1 MKNTGIT
8 YTSAERSP
16 VILPEMAELLPPLS
30 AEQLDALEADLIK
43 NGCYAPIIVNED
55 MIIIDGHNRQ
65 ALCEK
70 HDLPYTMAVFS
81 FEDLLVAKQW
91 ALDTQK
97 GRRNLEKWE
106 LGKIALKL
114 KPEIEAKAKANM
126 AAGGQNFRP
135 SEAEEGSATLPN
147 LPSVEKAVD
156 TRKEL
161 AEAVGLGERT
171 MGKVMQIDENA
182 PDAIKEALDK
192 KELSINK
199 GYDLTRQL
207 QEVPEDQR
215 EQAAVEL
222 LEYEKAKKDLKQQNA
237 EIDRRGKVAN
247 IFCKA
252 YEKASLL
259 TATEENV
266 RCWTEGTRMM
276 PEELQDTV
284 KESREIAQVFAAIA
298 DIIEQ
303 KILPADWRN
312 TGPAE
317 DIPCEVA
324 S

>member
-43 NGCYAPIIVNED
+43 NGCYAPIIINED
-55 MIIIDGHNRQ
+55 MVIIDGHNRQ

-70 HDLPYTMAVFS
+70 YGLPYTMAVFS
-81 FEDLLVAKQW
+81 FEDLLEAKQW

-114 KPEIEAKAKANM
+114 KPEIEAKARANQ
-126 AAGGQNFRP
+126 GTRTDL
-135 SEAEEGSATLPN
+135 SATLPE
-147 LPSVEKAVD
+147 SSDAVD

-207 QEVPEDQR
+207 QDVPEDQR
-215 EQAAVEL
+215 EQAAAEL

-247 IFCKA
+247 TFCKA
-252 YEKASLL
+252 YEKAALL
-259 TATEENV
+259 TAAEEDV
-266 RCWTEGTRMM
+266 RCWTEGTRMT
-276 PEELQDTV
+276 PEEMRDTV

>member
-43 NGCYAPIIVNED
+43 NGCYAPIINED
-55 MIIIDGHNRQ
+55 MVIIDGHNRQ

-81 FEDLLVAKQW
+81 FEDLLEAKQW

-114 KPEIEAKAKANM
+114 KPEIEAKARANQS
-126 AAGGQNFRP
+126 AAGGDKF
-135 SEAEEGSATLPN
+135 SEKPLSATLPEAV
-147 LPSVEKAVD
+147 SAVD

-207 QEVPEDQR
+207 QDLPEEQR
-215 EQAAVEL
+215 EQAAAEA
-222 LEYEKAKKDLKQQNA
+222 LEYEKAKKELKKQDA
-237 EIDRRGKVAN
+237 EIDRKGKIAAL
-247 IFCKA
+247 FCKA
-252 YEKASLL
+252 YEKAVLL
-259 TATEENV
+259 TPSEENV
-266 RCWTEGTRMM
+266 RCWTDGTRMT
-276 PEELQDTV
+276 PEEMQDTV
-284 KESREIAQVFAAIA
+284 KESRELAEVFRTIA

-303 KILPADWRN
+303 KILPADWRCVDAGN
-312 TGPAE
+312 EENGTQPDRNPA
-317 DIPCEVA
+317 
-324 S
+324 

>member
-16 VILPEMAELLPPLS
+16 VILLEMAELLPPLS

-55 MIIIDGHNRQ
+55 MVIIDGHNRQ

-81 FEDLLVAKQW
+81 FEDLLEAKQW

-114 KPEIEAKAKANM
+114 KPEIEAKARANQ
-126 AAGGQNFRP
+126 GTRTDL
-135 SEAEEGSATLPN
+135 SATLPE
-147 LPSVEKAVD
+147 SSDTVD

-171 MGKVMQIDENA
+171 MGKVIQIDENA

-207 QEVPEDQR
+207 QDVPDDQR
-215 EQAAVEL
+215 EQAAAEL

-247 IFCKA
+247 TFCKA

-259 TATEENV
+259 TAAEEDV
-266 RCWTEGTRMM
+266 RCWTEGTRLT